1 MKQFCV
7 HHLEDKTNHPLRDLR
22 PATTYEIQLE
32 SIKRRHHPKTNGNS
46 LCHYFLFLFQNS
58 LCLDTYIV
66 SATTETLKFDT
77 GAPPDVPANIF
88 VIASTNTAVRIG
100 FDAFV
105 EHSAEIISL
114 HVQCEPNIARLNSKE
129 IKRCNK
135 LSYSNI
141 LSKLFSMPD
150 TTNQSIEQQNQIYST
165 PVEKSIVLEKH
176 EAFAKQI
183 TESFQTIDVLPYSF
197 TRTNLQSQL
206 QYRMVSLVS
215 DRFTDQVIF
224 QKFVFLFL
232 NFVSIEKFRWIE
244 WKHQHN

>member
-1 MKQFCV
+1 MSCSSN
-7 HHLEDKTNHPLRDLR
+7 T
-22 PATTYEIQLE
+22 
-32 SIKRRHHPKTNGNS
+32 
-46 LCHYFLFLFQNS
+46 HYRLTEKFKIFQQS
-58 LCLDTYIV
+58 K
-66 SATTETLKFDT
+66 LKISSS
-77 GAPPDVPANIF
+77 PSKIL
-88 VIASTNTAVRIG
+88 STVNR
-100 FDAFV
+100 
-105 EHSAEIISL
+105 S
-114 HVQCEPNIARLNSKE
+114 RLNSKE

-176 EAFAKQI
+176 DAFAKQI

-224 QKFVFLFL
+224 KNLF
-232 NFVSIEKFRWIE
+232 FFS
-244 WKHQHN
+244 

>member
-1 MKQFCV
+1 MSCSSN
-7 HHLEDKTNHPLRDLR
+7 T
-22 PATTYEIQLE
+22 
-32 SIKRRHHPKTNGNS
+32 
-46 LCHYFLFLFQNS
+46 HYRLTEKFKIFQQS
-58 LCLDTYIV
+58 K
-66 SATTETLKFDT
+66 LKISSS
-77 GAPPDVPANIF
+77 PSKIL
-88 VIASTNTAVRIG
+88 STVNR
-100 FDAFV
+100 
-105 EHSAEIISL
+105 S
-114 HVQCEPNIARLNSKE
+114 RLNSKE

-232 NFVSIEKFRWIE
+232 NSVSIEKFRWIE

>member
-1 MKQFCV
+1 VSCSSN
-7 HHLEDKTNHPLRDLR
+7 T
-22 PATTYEIQLE
+22 
-32 SIKRRHHPKTNGNS
+32 
-46 LCHYFLFLFQNS
+46 HYRLTEKFKIFQQS
-58 LCLDTYIV
+58 K
-66 SATTETLKFDT
+66 LKISSS
-77 GAPPDVPANIF
+77 PSKIL
-88 VIASTNTAVRIG
+88 STVNR
-100 FDAFV
+100 
-105 EHSAEIISL
+105 S
-114 HVQCEPNIARLNSKE
+114 RLNSKE

>member
-1 MKQFCV
+1 MSCSSN
-7 HHLEDKTNHPLRDLR
+7 T
-22 PATTYEIQLE
+22 
-32 SIKRRHHPKTNGNS
+32 
-46 LCHYFLFLFQNS
+46 HYRLTEKFKIFQQS
-58 LCLDTYIV
+58 K
-66 SATTETLKFDT
+66 LKISSS
-77 GAPPDVPANIF
+77 PSKIL
-88 VIASTNTAVRIG
+88 STVNR
-100 FDAFV
+100 
-105 EHSAEIISL
+105 S
-114 HVQCEPNIARLNSKE
+114 RLNSKE